1 MDKFCLKQAV
11 FKGKEE
17 LPLSNGTCGRRSVF
31 CWVFYAGLFPTPW
44 ATTVQPQNSE
54 NSLRNFAQ
62 TLEHGDTHTQPCP
75 ALSTRPDFQNLPGRR
90 LFCMP
95 RTHTGGLGAFTRRA
109 RVITPQFLTCM
120 WASTSDGPGLTTM
133 GHDHA
138 HITEAMG
145 GDIFLSLLLSLF
157 LSFSLLNFP
166 ILRWSYTL
174 KQLFQSVTLFF
185 FSQLW
190 F

>member
-1 MDKFCLKQAV
+1 M
-11 FKGKEE
+11 
-17 LPLSNGTCGRRSVF
+17 
-31 CWVFYAGLFPTPW
+31 
-44 ATTVQPQNSE
+44 QPQNSE

-62 TLEHGDTHTQPCP
+62 ALEHGDTHTQPSP

-157 LSFSLLNFP
+157 LSFSLFEFSYLKMIIHSETAFP
-166 ILRWSYTL
+166 ICYT
-174 KQLFQSVTLFF
+174 FF
-185 FSQLW
+185 FPVMVLKHL